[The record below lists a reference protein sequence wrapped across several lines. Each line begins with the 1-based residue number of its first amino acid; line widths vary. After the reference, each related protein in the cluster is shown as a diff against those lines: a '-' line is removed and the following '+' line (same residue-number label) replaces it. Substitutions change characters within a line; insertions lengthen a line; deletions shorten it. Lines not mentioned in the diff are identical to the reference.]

1 MGGFL
6 LPFAADAGFPL
17 PLFDFRLPGVS
28 SISADCH
35 KYGCSPKGASVLMF
49 RTPAYRYLTKCPS
62 EFHHLFRNK
71 VIFKCVDWPGGIY
84 ATPTYAGSRAG
95 GNIAVCW
102 AVLNMIGREGYVQ
115 RTRRVIEDMLKLKES

>member
-49 RTPAYRYLTKCPS
+49 RTPEYR
-62 EFHHLFRNK
+62 
-71 VIFKCVDWPGGIY
+71 
-84 ATPTYAGSRAG
+84 
-95 GNIAVCW
+95 
-102 AVLNMIGREGYVQ
+102 
-115 RTRRVIEDMLKLKES
+115 